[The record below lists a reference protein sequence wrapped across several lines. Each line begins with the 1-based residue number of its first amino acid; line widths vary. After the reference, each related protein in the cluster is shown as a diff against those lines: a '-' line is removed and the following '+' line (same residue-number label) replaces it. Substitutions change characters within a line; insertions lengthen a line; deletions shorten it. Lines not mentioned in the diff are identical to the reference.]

1 MAEKKAEAAAAI
13 ALMHETYL
21 KIASEERS
29 RSGLVIL
36 SATYGALVLGG
47 STSSATSTDQEIL
60 DVTVPVQCLVRD
72 SRLDLHDSTKA
83 NLPGF
88 YDPAPGDDKSLLIR
102 YLFQNREHKVI
113 LQDTEAVQ
121 LPKTSKLFIRANLI
135 ILSKIIY

>member
-1 MAEKKAEAAAAI
+1 VAEKKAEAAAAI

-36 SATYGALVLGG
+36 SATYGALVQGG
-47 STSSATSTDQEIL
+47 STAASSSTSTDQEIL

-72 SRLDLHDSTKA
+72 SRLDLHDNTKA

-121 LPKTSKLFIRANLI
+121 LPKTSKLFIQLFM
-135 ILSKIIY
+135 